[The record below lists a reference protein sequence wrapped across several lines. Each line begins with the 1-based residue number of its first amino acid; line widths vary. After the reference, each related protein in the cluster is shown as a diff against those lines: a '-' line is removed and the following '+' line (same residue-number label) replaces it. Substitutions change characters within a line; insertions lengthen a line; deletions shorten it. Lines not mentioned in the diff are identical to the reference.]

1 MSDVVDW
8 KPTSPEGEK
17 TTLDELKD
25 KTIIIT
31 GFEER
36 VSNFHDGENYLTVTA
51 ELEGR
56 KIFFNTMAKAIVEN
70 LRKNRQLFAEGKKLR
85 AKIVQRKGDRGVRY
99 YAFDS
104 PDA

>member
-8 KPTSPEGEK
+8 KGSSREGEK
-17 TTLDELKD
+17 TTLEDLKD

-36 VSNFHDGENYLTVTA
+36 QSNYHDGQTYLTVTA

-56 KIFFNTMAKAIVEN
+56 KIFFNTMSKAIVEN

-85 AKIVQRKGDRGVRY
+85 VKIVQRKNDRGVRY

>member
-8 KPTSPEGEK
+8 KGSSPEGEK

-36 VSNFHDGENYLTVTA
+36 ASNFHDGQNYLTINA
-51 ELEGR
+51 ILEGR
-56 KIFFNTMAKAIVEN
+56 KIFFNTMSKAIVEN
-70 LRKNRQLFAEGKKLR
+70 LRKHKQLFAEGKKLR
-85 AKIVQRKGDRGVRY
+85 VKIVQRKNDRGVRY
-99 YAFDS
+99 FAFDS
-104 PDA
+104 PE

>member
-8 KPTSPEGEK
+8 KGSREGEK
-17 TTLDELKD
+17 TTLEDLKD

-36 VSNFHDGENYLTVTA
+36 ASNFHDGQNYLTITA

-56 KIFFNTMAKAIVEN
+56 KIFFNTMSKAIVEN
-70 LRKNRQLFAEGKKLR
+70 LRKNKHIFTDGKKLR
-85 AKIVQRKGDRGVRY
+85 VKIVQRKNERGVRY
-99 YAFDS
+99 YAFDE
-104 PDA
+104 PE

>member
-8 KPTSPEGEK
+8 KGSSPEGEK

-70 LRKNRQLFAEGKKLR
+70 LRKNRQLFAEGKKLTS
-85 AKIVQRKGDRGVRY
+85 K
-99 YAFDS
+99 
-104 PDA
+104 

>member
-8 KPTSPEGEK
+8 KGSSREGEK
-17 TTLDELKD
+17 TTLEDLKD

-36 VSNFHDGENYLTVTA
+36 PSNYHDGQNYLTINA
-51 ELEGR
+51 ELNGR
-56 KIFFNTMAKAIVEN
+56 KIFINTMAKAIIEN

-85 AKIVQRKGDRGVRY
+85 VKIVQRKNEKGVRY
-99 YAFDS
+99 YAFDE
-104 PDA
+104 PE

>member
-8 KPTSPEGEK
+8 KGSSREGEK
-17 TTLDELKD
+17 TTLEDLKD

-36 VSNFHDGENYLTVTA
+36 VSNFHDGQNYLTISA

-56 KIFFNTMAKAIVEN
+56 KIFFNTMSKAIVEN
-70 LRKNRQLFAEGKKLR
+70 LRKNKNIFTDGKKLR
-85 AKIVQRKGDRGVRY
+85 VKIVQRKNERGAKY
-99 YAFDS
+99 YAFDE
-104 PDA
+104 PE

>member
-8 KPTSPEGEK
+8 KGSSHEGEK
-17 TTLDELKD
+17 TTLEDLKD

-36 VSNFHDGENYLTVTA
+36 PSNFHDGQNYLTVNA

-56 KIFFNTMAKAIVEN
+56 KIFFNTMAKAIIEN
-70 LRKNRQLFAEGKKLR
+70 LRKNHQLFAEGKKLR
-85 AKIVQRKGDRGVRY
+85 VKIVQRKNDRGVRY

-104 PDA
+104 P

>member
-8 KPTSPEGEK
+8 KNSSREGEK
-17 TTLDELKD
+17 TTLEDLKD

-36 VSNFHDGENYLTVTA
+36 PSNFHNGQNYLTVNA

-56 KIFFNTMAKAIVEN
+56 KIFINTMAKAIVEN

-85 AKIVQRKGDRGVRY
+85 VKIVQRKNERGVRY
-99 YAFDS
+99 FAFDE
-104 PDA
+104 PE

>member
-8 KPTSPEGEK
+8 KGSSPKGEK
-17 TTLDELKD
+17 TTLDDLKD

-31 GFEER
+31 GFDER

-51 ELEGR
+51 EVEGR

-70 LRKNRQLFAEGKKLR
+70 LRKNRQLFSEGKKLR
-85 AKIVQRKGDRGVRY
+85 VKIVQRKSDRGIRY

-104 PDA
+104 PE